1 MKTIQAV
8 YPQCAD
14 CHYHFKSQT
23 LLDMHKCDGVR
34 EPQDVLSI
42 AMTHANE
49 LQKLSKMN
57 LSVDGAAIACASDIF
72 VDDGGE
78 IPCICNI

>member
-8 YPQCAD
+8 YPQCTN

-23 LLDMHKCDGVR
+23 LLDKHMCDGLR

-42 AMTHANE
+42 AMRHANE
-49 LQKLSKMN
+49 LLSKMD
-57 LSVDGAAIACASDIF
+57 LSVDGAIKH
-72 VDDGGE
+72 
-78 IPCICNI
+78 ICG